1 MPLPLLPNRRQDN
14 WHSALCSRRL
24 TMMSTVSPRLMAMA
38 LTFFVSIAAGARQPD
53 AAAIIRDL
61 DAANQSRNENVLAF
75 TDIEHY
81 VVFRGKDEVHPA
93 AEMTV
98 RVTYRKGVGKKYQI
112 LSQSGSTLIQ
122 KYGLQPLLDNERAIN
137 DPAVAAQ
144 SWFTSANYD
153 MQLKP
158 GVTQVIDGRPC
169 IALAITPRRKAPNML
184 DGTLW
189 VDARTHMQVEVEGTA
204 SKSPSL
210 FARTTK
216 MMRRYQD
223 MQGYAMATH
232 AHAES
237 NSFFFGRTVVTIDYS
252 NYSFQLRAK

>member
-1 MPLPLLPNRRQDN
+1 
-14 WHSALCSRRL
+14 
-24 TMMSTVSPRLMAMA
+24 MA
-38 LTFFVSIAAGARQPD
+38 LALTLFVSMAASTQQPD

-61 DAANQSRNENVLAF
+61 DRANQSRDANVFAF
-75 TDIEHY
+75 TDVEHY
-81 VVFRGKDEVHPA
+81 AVYRGKDETHPA

-98 RVTYRKGVGKKYQI
+98 RVTYRKGVGKSYQI
-112 LSQSGSTLIQ
+112 LSQSGSAVIQ
-122 KYGLQPLLDNERAIN
+122 KYGLQPLLDNEKALN

-144 SWFTSANYD
+144 SWFTSANYN

-158 GVTQVIDGRPC
+158 GVTQVIDGHAC

-189 VDARTHMQVEVEGTA
+189 VDAHTHMQVEVEGTA
-204 SKSPSL
+204 SKSPSP

-216 MMRRYQD
+216 MMRRYQN

-232 AHAES
+232 ARAES
-237 NSFFFGRTVVTIDYS
+237 SSFFFGRTIVTIDYS
-252 NYSFQLRAK
+252 DYHFQLRAK